1 MANEEKPAEPAADTS
16 ALSAPKPPPPPP
28 VTMTEAEAKAKEA
41 ADAAAAE
48 EKEAA
53 KRLPTIREHMDA
65 AKLEYWQRQVLLS
78 RRDLLEHDNENSRCT
93 EEAFKAALER
103 ALHGGA

>member
-1 MANEEKPAEPAADTS
+1 MANEEKPAEPAAEP
-16 ALSAPKPPPPPP
+16 SAPKLPAPAVPPAPPT
-28 VTMTEAEAKAKEA
+28 VLTDEELEAKEA
-41 ADAAAAE
+41 AE
-48 EKEAA
+48 
-53 KRLPTIREHMDA
+53 RLPTIREHMDA

-103 ALHGGA
+103 ALHGGV